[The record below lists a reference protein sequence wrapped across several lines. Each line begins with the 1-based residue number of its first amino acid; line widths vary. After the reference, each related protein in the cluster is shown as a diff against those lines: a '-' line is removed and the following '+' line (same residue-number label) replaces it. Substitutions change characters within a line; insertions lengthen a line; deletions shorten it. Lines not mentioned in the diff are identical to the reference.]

1 MWEACRCDL
10 QVTWI
15 PPVYGPHGW
24 ALSTLNPEGL
34 LWSELSL
41 STSLLLPL
49 SSQGDMRGCLHDLK
63 DLL

>member
-41 STSLLLPL
+41 PTSLLLPL